1 MMIKEQTADIHWK
14 RHLKRKAYKALKKH
28 QA

>member
-1 MMIKEQTADIHWK
+1 MIKEQTADIHRK
-14 RHLKRKAYKALKKH
+14 RHLKRKAFKALKKH